1 MSDYDDFLDEDIEYR
16 IFEESIKES
25 GGNKWSK
32 YADQTTSSIKCVCL
46 PQNRPVCDLFRKI
59 EKYPTR
65 TILAFPA
72 IFGHVS
78 KTAVPIKE

>member
-1 MSDYDDFLDEDIEYR
+1 MSDHDDFLDEDIEYR

-46 PQNRPVCDLFRKI
+46 PQKRPVCNLLHKI
-59 EKYPTR
+59 EQ
-65 TILAFPA
+65 
-72 IFGHVS
+72 
-78 KTAVPIKE
+78 VPDKDLSHGVGDF

>member
-1 MSDYDDFLDEDIEYR
+1 MSDHDDFLDEDIEYR

-46 PQNRPVCDLFRKI
+46 PQKRPVCDLFRKI
-59 EKYPTR
+59 E
-65 TILAFPA
+65 
-72 IFGHVS
+72 
-78 KTAVPIKE
+78 